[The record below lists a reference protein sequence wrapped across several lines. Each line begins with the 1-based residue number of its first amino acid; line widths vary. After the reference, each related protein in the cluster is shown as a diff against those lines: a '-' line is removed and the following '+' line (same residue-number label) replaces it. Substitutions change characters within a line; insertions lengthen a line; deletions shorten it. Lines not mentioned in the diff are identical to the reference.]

1 MEIKGLVTVF
11 VRENE
16 NLQYKKELWISISK
30 KLKKEKEG
38 DPDKFTHQNVKLVL
52 APDKFPQEKIE
63 QLDVESCYKMDIT
76 KGFYTFEDW
85 VVKGKDGKDIR
96 RTAPVFYAQ
105 EIKITASQAIK
116 KPIEEAAA
124 ITENDLPF

>member
-11 VRENE
+11 VKENK
-16 NLQYKKELWISISK
+16 NLQNKKELWVSISK

-38 DPDKFTHQNVKLVL
+38 DPDNFTHQNVKLVL
-52 APDKFPQEKIE
+52 APDKFPQEKIN
-63 QLDVESCYKMDIT
+63 QLDADTCYKMDII

-85 VVKGKDGKDIR
+85 LTTGKDGKEIR

-105 EIKITASQAIK
+105 EIKITASQAIQ
-116 KPIEEAAA
+116 KPVEAAA
-124 ITENDLPF
+124 VAENDLPF